1 MPIDR
6 LFDREVD
13 TKRLARVGGSHKE
26 AWSDNLSGLQCH
38 IQAVEGEP
46 QELLSGA
53 YATLFKMWCAVDTDI
68 IIGDRVIDGA
78 RTFTVRGLKLHD
90 YGGSQHVAAT
100 LSLGKE

>member
-13 TKRLARVGGSHKE
+13 TKRLARVGSSHKE
-26 AWSDNLSGLQCH
+26 AWGNNLSGLQCH
-38 IQAVEGEP
+38 IQPVEGEP

-53 YATLFKMWCAVDTDI
+53 YATMFKMWCPVDTDI
-68 IIGDRVIDGA
+68 IIGDRIIDGA
-78 RTFTVRGLKLHD
+78 RTFTVRGLKIHD
-90 YGGSQHVAAT
+90 YGGSQHVSAT